1 MNEILSSIEQFEV
14 SDNDFTHESLLHG
27 RLHTHRVMAWVC
39 VLSAKLKMN
48 GQGRLAF
55 FAAKVH
61 DLGRLTDGKE
71 PGHGQRSADLCL
83 GKYRELFEYFGLS
96 GSDYQVV
103 SDAVRWHS
111 RSDEP
116 PDGCNG
122 IEVINLLKDA
132 DGLDRVR
139 LGEDEPDIRY
149 FRHSITQQFVPAA
162 RQLFE
167 ITEEKRNMSLRE
179 ITKLAFELAQ

>member
-1 MNEILSSIEQFEV
+1 MNEILSRIEQFEV

-27 RLHTHRVMAWVC
+27 RLHTHRVMVWVC
-39 VLSAKLKMN
+39 VLSEKLNLN

-83 GKYRELFEYFGLS
+83 GKYRGLFEDFGLS
-96 GSDYQVV
+96 VSDDRIV

-116 PDGCNG
+116 PAGCNG

-139 LGEDEPDIRY
+139 LGTDEPDVKY
-149 FRHSITQQFVPAA
+149 FRYSLTQQFVKAA
-162 RQLFE
+162 RQLYE

-179 ITKLAFELAQ
+179 IAKLAFELAK